1 MSKRTAMIQ
10 QIELFVP
17 DQGPE
22 RPTIASVYKQIQEVY
37 LQYPYPW
44 VIGYSGGKDSTATL
58 QLVWSALA
66 QLPREQLQKPVYIIS
81 SDTLVETPLI
91 VNYVKDTL
99 NRIKQRAKE
108 IELPFYPEQLTP
120 LLDDTFWVNL
130 IGRGYPAPTSI
141 FRWCTDRLK
150 INPSNRFIL
159 SKVAEHGEVI
169 LVLGSRRGESATR
182 DQVLKMH
189 RFRGHLL
196 ARHGQ
201 LAGAW
206 VYMPVEHFSTDD
218 IWAYLL
224 QTPSPWG
231 SDNRNLASLYR
242 TAQDGECP
250 LVVDDTTPSCGNSRF
265 GCWTCTVVDRD
276 RSMEAMIDSGEE
288 WLIPLLN
295 FRDWLADTQDP
306 AVKPQQREYKSRDGR
321 IKITA
326 DGQLRWRTY
335 TLDFS
340 KTMLRKLL
348 ETQREVQ
355 QHDPNFDLISEAEL
369 KEIRRIWLTE
379 RHDWAD
385 SVPEIYRQ
393 ATQQT
398 LAWEHNDVTLP
409 GKLELELLQ
418 QLTQTQGVPLKLVQK
433 LIDSEWQYYGM
444 RRRGLIHKTI
454 EKILKEDWRNWE
466 EVQAEIARLKQPS
479 AEATETPSPAEDTL
493 RL

>member
-1 MSKRTAMIQ
+1 MNQ

-17 DQGPE
+17 DQLSE
-22 RPTIASVYKQIQEVY
+22 RPTIADVYKQIQEVY
-37 LQYPYPW
+37 LNYPYPW

-58 QLVWSALA
+58 QLVWYALA
-66 QLPREQLQKPVYIIS
+66 ELPREQLQKPVYIIS

-91 VNYVKDTL
+91 VNYITETL
-99 NRIKQRAKE
+99 DRIEQQASE
-108 IELPFYPEQLTP
+108 IGLPFQTEKLTP
-120 LLDDTFWVNL
+120 RPDDTFWVNL
-130 IGRGYPAPTSI
+130 IGRGYPAPNNI

-189 RFRGHLL
+189 RFRGHVL

-218 IWAYLL
+218 IWTYLL

-231 SDNRNLASLYR
+231 GNNRDLAALYR

-276 RSMEAMIDSGEE
+276 KSMEAMIDSGED
-288 WLIPLLN
+288 WLIPLLD

-340 KTMLRKLL
+340 KIMLRRLL
-348 ETQREVQ
+348 ETQSEVQ
-355 QHDPNFDLISEAEL
+355 QHDPNFNLISAAEL

-379 RHDWAD
+379 RQDWAD
-385 SVPEIYRQ
+385 SIPEIYRQ
-393 ATQQT
+393 VTQQT
-398 LAWEHNDVTLP
+398 LDWEYNDVTLP
-409 GKLELELLQ
+409 GQLELEVLQ
-418 QLTQTQGVPLKLVQK
+418 QVAQTHAVPLKLVQK
-433 LIDSEWQYYGM
+433 LIDSEWQHYGM
-444 RRRGLIHKTI
+444 RRRGLIHKSI
-454 EKILKEDWRNWE
+454 EKILKEDWRSLD
-466 EVQAEIARLKQPS
+466 EVKAEMTRRQQLAGG
-479 AEATETPSPAEDTL
+479 AAETPSPAGD

>member
-1 MSKRTAMIQ
+1 MVQ

-17 DQGPE
+17 DQVPE
-22 RPTIASVYKQIQEVY
+22 RPNVAKVYKQIQEVY
-37 LQYPYPW
+37 LKYPHPW

-58 QLVWSALA
+58 QLVWYALA
-66 QLPREQLQKPVYIIS
+66 QLPPEQRQKPVYVIS

-91 VNYVKDTL
+91 VNYIDETL
-99 NRIKQRAKE
+99 DRINRCATE
-108 IELPFYPEQLTP
+108 VGMPFQAQKLTP
-120 LLDDTFWVNL
+120 RLDDTFWVNL
-130 IGRGYPAPTSI
+130 IGRGYPAPNSI

-150 INPSNRFIL
+150 ISPSNRFIL

-169 LVLGSRRGESATR
+169 LVLGSRRGESTTR

-189 RFRGHLL
+189 RFRGYLL

-218 IWAYLL
+218 IWTYLL

-242 TAQDGECP
+242 TAQEGECP

-276 RSMEAMIDSGEE
+276 KSMEAMIDAGEE
-288 WLIPLLN
+288 WLIPLLE

-306 AVKPQQREYKSRDGR
+306 AVKPRQREYKSRDGR
-321 IKITA
+321 VKITS

-335 TLDFS
+335 TLEFS
-340 KTMLRKLL
+340 KEMLRRLL
-348 ETQREVQ
+348 TTQLTVQ
-355 QHDPNFDLISEAEL
+355 QYDPEFRLISQEEL
-369 KEIRRIWLTE
+369 KEIRRLWLTE
-379 RHDWAD
+379 RQDWED
-385 SVPEIYRQ
+385 SIPKIYDQ
-393 ATQQT
+393 ITGES
-398 LAWEHNDVTLP
+398 LDWEYNDVSMP
-409 GKLELELLQ
+409 GELELELLQ
-418 QLTQTQGVPLKLVQK
+418 QFAQTHAVPVKLVQK
-433 LIDSEWQYYGM
+433 LIDAEWQYYGM

-454 EKILKEDWRNWE
+454 EKILKEDWRSLE
-466 EVQAEIARLKQPS
+466 EIQAEMARRQK
-479 AEATETPSPAEDTL
+479 EVGTVGETQ
-493 RL
+493 